1 MALDIQKYLVDP
13 KYDVIKDAGGQII
26 QIKAKPQE
34 FVSKVYKDEDRQEK
48 STYSPHIIKFI
59 EGKPVRE
66 EFYEVNPSRITNS
79 IREQVAY
86 TPKVVEYDP
95 QGNVSR
101 MQEYKWDWG
110 DRGRTTRE
118 GTVVLK
124 YDEKYEGG
132 VKKWVY
138 DFKADT
144 YVDVIDLEAGTR
156 QRTQVAESEGMRRFK
171 EVQAEKA
178 QAQSQ
183 ATGIGWYD
191 PQQKAFVTGE
201 GKKYPSTTPSWT
213 PQGYTRLDAP
223 LSLKK
228 GESYYDPKI
237 GGVVTGEGKFYA
249 STTAFAP
256 SGTTLIGTST
266 LLKRAETKAP
276 TLQGYSITG
285 RETPLDIAYISYKTP
300 APLGYKTPAGET
312 IKHLPEGYVGTEEG
326 FMTITGDVVR
336 QQEAV
341 KKYEGQKKEIYD
353 WTQKKYLSGETIIE
367 TPPLSV
373 AQLATGESPVQVRQT
388 IKLGEVV
395 PEEVKPRI
403 PTVAR
408 AELDIITGL
417 PLAKVEEGVTKAKVE
432 PSFMEKIGMGAAIGI
447 GTVAGAVTGKVE
459 KAKEYVAER
468 PVLGSALAGAF
479 WLPITAYRGYEYLGG
494 KASEALKANVL
505 TEPTIGGQI
514 DKWFTGALGPAP
526 VSAGPTISTYDLVDG
541 QMVWT
546 TRQPSSLANLGTEPI
561 EGSRGVRS
569 TSKVYTEV
577 FEPFSQFAGGFQ
589 QQLYTQFRERPL
601 DVPTVYALSY
611 GLGSG
616 LTSLGALGKGEAAY
630 LGAKQALGWV
640 PTAYKVGGGVIKGG
654 LLVGGAGLIGL
665 EMATKPTWAER
676 GAVAG
681 KTAYYAV
688 PGMYGYTA
696 GSQSK
701 WLPRFEYVE
710 QAIPIDVSQEM
721 IEGVPTPKIVTQTGY
736 KGVGW
741 RVGTR
746 GAPIRGA
753 GLLPETV
760 EQQMGTMLTA
770 EGLPAGPMYHVVPS
784 STSPVALPTRYYPI
798 AGVGPVDITRSV
810 SPLALT
816 GPTQTA
822 ILYSSAQRYYP
833 EFYGTEATTAK
844 ESMATALSKL
854 GTYRGPTPKEF
865 LADIGEQPV
874 PKPAVREVAKLASER
889 GGEIFGSGAR
899 QTQYETQFYRAGG
912 GETVAHD
919 IDIALIRGEHPAT
932 TPTEFAETAVQRIA
946 KVGGGARVSSMNAQV
961 VEFRGIE
968 KPGEFGKFL
977 DIHGK
982 GELYPGMTGDEV
994 MGVGLWQTPQQ
1005 TPIVA
1010 GERGTVGLIPRGESL
1025 ARGVSSVF
1033 SITPE
1038 GFQPEPNRVKD
1049 IGTLMSQLTELG
1061 TRTRGAKSASAMQAL
1076 ADLRTLFPDVQPA
1089 IGKVVSIAPSTA
1101 LAKAASLT
1109 SAGAVSGVST
1119 ASFAVSTAP
1128 SYPSVSGATAMVG
1141 LEPVSVA
1148 PSRVRTSKVSVSPS
1162 LSLRSPLM
1170 SSVSASSSVSP
1181 SAYQS
1186 IYPSVSP
1193 SVSPSISHSVSPSV
1207 SVSTYPSVSPSVSPS
1222 ASPSVSPSVYP
1233 SVYPSISPSVSPS
1246 VYPSVYPY
1254 TYPYTSYS
1262 PPPLPVATIPGLDSG
1277 YKGGYRT
1284 KRKRKY
1290 AYTPDLRAIMTGEYS
1305 YEQPKKGI
1313 FTGQERR
1320 FIILPKGAKIPKAPI
1335 TF

>member
-1 MALDIQKYLVDP
+1 MAIDIQKYVVDP
-13 KYDVIKDAGGQII
+13 KYDVIKDAGGQIV
-26 QIKAKPQE
+26 QIRQKPEE
-34 FVSKVYKDEDRQEK
+34 FVSKVYKDEDRQDK
-48 STYSPHIIKFI
+48 STYSPHIIKFV

-66 EFYEVNPSRITNS
+66 EFYSINPSRITPS

-86 TPKVVEYDP
+86 TPTVIEYDTE
-95 QGNVSR
+95 GNISR
-101 MQEYKWDWG
+101 RQEYKWDWG
-110 DRGRTTRE
+110 S
-118 GTVVLK
+118 GTKRNQVGSVVTQL
-124 YDEKYEGG
+124 DEKYVGG
-132 VKKWVY
+132 VKKYVY
-138 DFKADT
+138 DAKANT
-144 YVDVIDLEAGTR
+144 YVDVIDLEAGTKT
-156 QRTQVAESEGMRRFK
+156 RTQTDISEGMKRFQM
-171 EVQAEKA
+171 VQAEKA
-178 QAQSQ
+178 QAQTT
-183 ATGIGWYD
+183 TGIGWYD

-223 LSLKK
+223 ISLKK

-237 GGVVTGEGKFYA
+237 GGVVTSEGKFYA

-256 SGTTLIGTST
+256 AGTTLIGTST

-276 TLQGYSITG
+276 SLQGYQITG
-285 RETPLDIAYISYKTP
+285 KETAADIGYMSYKLP
-300 APLGYKTPAGET
+300 APEGYKTPAGEKIT
-312 IKHLPEGYVGTEEG
+312 PLPEGYMGTEEG
-326 FMTITGDVVR
+326 FMTITGDVVK
-336 QQEAV
+336 QQSAV
-341 KKYEGQKKEIYD
+341 AQYEFQKKEISD
-353 WTQKKYLSGETIIE
+353 WVKKKYAAGETVIE
-367 TPPLSV
+367 TPPLTV
-373 AQLATGESPVQVRQT
+373 GQLATGESPVQVRQI
-388 IKLGEVV
+388 IKPGEVV
-395 PEEVKPRI
+395 PEAVKPRI

-408 AELDIITGL
+408 EGFDIITGL
-417 PLAKVEEGVTKAKVE
+417 APITAADKAKATVE
-432 PSFMEKIGMGAAIGI
+432 PSFMEKIGMGAAT
-447 GTVAGAVTGKVE
+447 GTMAVAGAVTGKVE
-459 KAKEYVAER
+459 KAKEYVAQR
-468 PVLGSALAGAF
+468 PLLAEGLSAAF
-479 WLPITAYRGYEYLGG
+479 WLPITAYRGYEYLSG

-514 DKWFTGALGPAP
+514 DKWFTGALGTAP
-526 VSAGPTISTYDLVDG
+526 VSAGPSVSTYDLVDG
-541 QMVWT
+541 RMVWNN
-546 TRQPSSLANLGTEPI
+546 RQSVSLANLGTEPVQK
-561 EGSRGVRS
+561 SAY
-569 TSKVYTEV
+569 TSKSKAYTSF
-577 FEPFSQFAGGFQ
+577 FEPFSEFTGGFQ
-589 QQLYTQFRERPL
+589 QQLYTQVRERPL

-616 LTSLGALGKGEAAY
+616 LSSLGALGKGEAAY
-630 LGAKQALGWV
+630 LGAQQGFGWV
-640 PTAYKVGGGVIKGG
+640 PTAYKVAGVTAKVG
-654 LLVGGAGLIGL
+654 LLGVGAGVVGL
-665 EMATKPTWAER
+665 EMATKPTWAEK

-688 PGMYGYTA
+688 PGAMGYSA
-696 GSQSK
+696 GASSK

-721 IEGVPTPKIVTQTGY
+721 VGGVPQPKIVSQVGY

-760 EQQMGTMLTA
+760 EQQVGTMLTS
-770 EGLPAGPMYHVVPS
+770 EGLPAGPMYQVVPS
-784 STSPVALPTRYYPI
+784 STSPVALPTRYYPV
-798 AGVGPVDITRSV
+798 AGIGPIDITRSV

-822 ILYSSAQRYYP
+822 ILYSSAQKYYP

-844 ESMATALSKL
+844 ESIATALSKL

-889 GGEIFGSGAR
+889 GAEIFGSGAR
-899 QTQYETQFYRAGG
+899 QTQFETPYYRASGG
-912 GETVAHD
+912 QKVAAD
-919 IDIALIRGEHPAT
+919 IDIALLQGGQE
-932 TPTEFAETAVQRIA
+932 PTEFASTAVQRIA
-946 KVGGGARVSSMNAQV
+946 KVGGGARISQMNAQV
-961 VEFRGIE
+961 VEFKGIE

-994 MGVGLWQTPQQ
+994 MGVGLWQPAQQ

-1010 GERGTVGLIPRGESL
+1010 GQRGTVGLIPRGESL

-1049 IGTLMSQLTELG
+1049 IGTLMAQLTELG
-1061 TRTRGAKSASAMQAL
+1061 TRTRGAKAASATQAL
-1076 ADLRTLFPDVQPA
+1076 ADLRTLFPDVQPVM
-1089 IGKVVSIAPSTA
+1089 GKVVSVAPSVA
-1101 LAKAASLT
+1101 FSRAASLT
-1109 SAGAVSGVST
+1109 SAGAVSGLSGGALSV
-1119 ASFAVSTAP
+1119 AP
-1128 SYPSVSGATAMVG
+1128 SYPSVTGATTMYG

-1148 PSRVRTSKVSVSPS
+1148 PSRVGASKVSVSPS
-1162 LSLRSPLM
+1162 VSLRSPVM
-1170 SSVSASSSVSP
+1170 SSMTSTTSAYPSVSP
-1181 SAYQS
+1181 SAYA
-1186 IYPSVSP
+1186 SVYP
-1193 SVSPSISHSVSPSV
+1193 SVSPSISPSVSLSVSPSV
-1207 SVSTYPSVSPSVSPS
+1207 YPSVYPSVSPSVSPS

-1290 AYTPDLRAIMTGEYS
+1290 AYTPDLRAIMMGEYS
-1305 YEQPKKGI
+1305 YESPKKGI

-1320 FIILPKGAKIPKAPI
+1320 FIILPKGAKIPKAGI